1 MCVKFKDNETLKSQ
15 AGHAL
20 VQITANLRN
29 LADLANTRQKF
40 VSLNLVEMLVYTLKY
55 FTSDSELMLN
65 ISRILSK
72 LTLHAD
78 CCYELA
84 KHESCFKSFIKL
96 MIKHDAKQDLIVRVA
111 FVIGNL
117 TSRLEESRLKYFN
130 EKYSID
136 TLINLLKY
144 YINQPSSSSSAKNET
159 SPANSSS
166 LIACEPN
173 ECEDVLI
180 KLIRVLANLA
190 LNETIGT
197 SLASRQDLLDQL
209 LIILDSATFNCEEL
223 ILDSIITINNLT
235 FYESD
240 LINSNSQRIVDCKSS
255 SSSPVYSNI
264 QQQKK

>member
-1 MCVKFKDNETLKSQ
+1 M
-15 AGHAL
+15 
-20 VQITANLRN
+20 
-29 LADLANTRQKF
+29 
-40 VSLNLVEMLVYTLKY
+40 SLNLIELLVYILKY
-55 FTSDSELMLN
+55 YTSDSELMLN

-72 LTLHAD
+72 LTLHTD

-84 KHESCFKSFIKL
+84 KHDSCFKSFIKL
-96 MIKHDAKQDLIVRVA
+96 MIKHDAKHDLIVRVT

-144 YINQPSSSSSAKNET
+144 YTNHPTLASSSATNNNQLKSYLSLTDGATKNESSSSN
-159 SPANSSS
+159 
-166 LIACEPN
+166 LIPSEPN

-209 LIILDSATFNCEEL
+209 LVILDSTIFSCEEL
-223 ILDSIITINNLT
+223 ILDTIITINNLT

-240 LINSNSQRIVDCKSS
+240 MINTNSQRIVDCK
-255 SSSPVYSNI
+255 I
-264 QQQKK
+264 